1 MRLATLLHPRRKLAT
16 NMIIIR
22 LAVLCLLAF
31 FNVEVIALNLTSQ
44 VTGFE
49 NIPPCGVSRLSNEI
63 TALNPA

>member
-1 MRLATLLHPRRKLAT
+1 
-16 NMIIIR
+16 MIIIR